1 MFLEQLSMIVVC
13 VAPMCLYACLTTGV
27 HAPSETTDGVRGVS
41 PPTFGAGILQ
51 SLKSNQATQ
60 GGPKEN
66 VAEVL
71 LGLGTVSGITSFI
84 LKELP

>member
-1 MFLEQLSMIVVC
+1 MTVVC

-27 HAPSETTDGVRGVS
+27 HAPSEATDGVRGVS
-41 PPTFGAGILQ
+41 PPTLGAGILQ